1 MTDLLEKIMRFE
13 EGDMD
18 EAETIDFFQDLVNT
32 GMAWKLQGYYGR
44 VAAHLIDQGL
54 VSDRPTVH

>member
-1 MTDLLEKIMRFE
+1 MTDLLEKLLRFE
-13 EGDMD
+13 ADDMD

-44 VAAHLIDQGL
+44 MAAHLIDQGL
-54 VSDRPTVH
+54 VSDGPTVH

>member
-1 MTDLLEKIMRFE
+1 MTDLLEKLMRFE

-32 GMAWKLQGYYGR
+32 GMAWRLQGYYGR
-44 VAAHLIDQGL
+44 MAAHLIDQGL

>member
-1 MTDLLEKIMRFE
+1 MTDLLEKLMRFE

-44 VAAHLIDQGL
+44 MAAHLIDQGL
-54 VSDRPTVH
+54 VSDGPTVH

>member
-1 MTDLLEKIMRFE
+1 MTDLLEKLMRFE
-13 EGDMD
+13 AGDMD

-44 VAAHLIDQGL
+44 IAAHLIDQGL
-54 VSDRPTVH
+54 VSDGPTVH

>member
-1 MTDLLEKIMRFE
+1 MTDLLEKLMRFE
-13 EGDMD
+13 AGDMD

-44 VAAHLIDQGL
+44 MAAHLIDQGL

>member
-1 MTDLLEKIMRFE
+1 MTDLLEKLLRFE
-13 EGDMD
+13 ADDMD

-54 VSDRPTVH
+54 VSDGPTVH

>member
-1 MTDLLEKIMRFE
+1 MTDLIEKLMRFE
-13 EGDMD
+13 ADDMD

-44 VAAHLIDQGL
+44 MAAHLIDQGL
-54 VSDRPTVH
+54 VSDGPTVH

>member
-1 MTDLLEKIMRFE
+1 MTDLLEKLMRFE
-13 EGDMD
+13 AGDMD

-54 VSDRPTVH
+54 VSDGPTVH

>member
-1 MTDLLEKIMRFE
+1 MTDLLEKLMRFE
-13 EGDMD
+13 AGDMD

>member
-1 MTDLLEKIMRFE
+1 MTDLLEKLMRFE
-13 EGDMD
+13 AGDMD

-44 VAAHLIDQGL
+44 MAAHLIDQGL
-54 VSDRPTVH
+54 VSDGPTVH